1 MVLEYRRKFRLRRE
15 HEKVMDRDGS
25 ATNERSLQT
34 NCCLIENVL
43 FRLLCAKTPHILYSK
58 GTHLYPVLRHSCVFD
73 LVRPAQLASFGG
85 IVSHSGKTMYVS
97 WDTCFTKTNKWLQ
110 IVIVHSNVITVYI
123 FLPRY
128 VQVRREIS
136 RNKTIHAWSMEVLV
150 CYTFKCVG
158 AGFPHIQ
165 ILNALNDSRIC
176 LANF

>member
-1 MVLEYRRKFRLRRE
+1 MEKFNLGKHHQRTITSNKLLSNRKC
-15 HEKVMDRDGS
+15 S
-25 ATNERSLQT
+25 ISSLM
-34 NCCLIENVL
+34 C
-43 FRLLCAKTPHILYSK
+43 KDPPHYSK

-97 WDTCFTKTNKWLQ
+97 WGTCFTKTNKWLL

-123 FLPRY
+123 ILQRY

-136 RNKTIHAWSMEVLV
+136 RNKTIHTWSIEVLV

-176 LANF
+176 LVNF

>member
-1 MVLEYRRKFRLRRE
+1 MEKFNLGKRHQRTITSNKLLSNRKCSISSFMC
-15 HEKVMDRDGS
+15 KD
-25 ATNERSLQT
+25 
-34 NCCLIENVL
+34 
-43 FRLLCAKTPHILYSK
+43 PHILYSK

-110 IVIVHSNVITVYI
+110 IVIVHSNVITLYI

-136 RNKTIHAWSMEVLV
+136 RNKTIHAWSMAVLV
-150 CYTFKCVG
+150 CYTLFKCVG